1 MTRHTHLGPMTWA
14 KQDPNR
20 DIDPSGVMA
29 AAVINLGK
37 AAAMNISYIEFVD
50 RFVKPS
56 REPTVQ
62 VILPNRRQLADDAYQ
77 LVTAPFRYPVYSIL
91 PRVPYCTCW
100 YGVFVEVEA
109 TDRDVEITGLFSQS
123 GEYFKDPLD
132 RNNVTGL
139 SFSLSTVF
147 LSLCQRPFILC
158 VAGLSLS
165 QDISSVSLSHVC
177 VCVCVCVCSLRIS
190 RLSLSL
196 NHVSCLSLSQSCF
209 GFLSLSID

>member
-1 MTRHTHLGPMTWA
+1 MTWA

-177 VCVCVCVCSLRIS
+177 VCVCVCVFSQDIS
-190 RLSLSL
+190 S
-196 NHVSCLSLSQSCF
+196 VSLSQSCLMS
-209 GFLSLSID
+209 LSLPIVFRVSLSLNRLILISDFPY

>member
-1 MTRHTHLGPMTWA
+1 MTWA

-20 DIDPSGVMA
+20 DIDPSGVIA

-123 GEYFKDPLD
+123 GEYFNDPLD

-139 SFSLSTVF
+139 SFPLSKAF
-147 LSLCQRPFILC
+147 LSLRQRPFFLC
-158 VAGLSLS
+158 VCRTSFFLSAYLVSLSLS
-165 QDISSVSLSHVC
+165 NMSRVSLSQ
-177 VCVCVCVCSLRIS
+177 
-190 RLSLSL
+190 LSSGF
-196 NHVSCLSLSQSCF
+196 SLSQ
-209 GFLSLSID
+209 